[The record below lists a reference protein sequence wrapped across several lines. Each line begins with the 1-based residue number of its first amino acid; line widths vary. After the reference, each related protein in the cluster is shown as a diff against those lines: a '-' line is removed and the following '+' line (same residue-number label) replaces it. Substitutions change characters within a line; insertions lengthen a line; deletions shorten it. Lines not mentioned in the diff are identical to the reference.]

1 MKKMLILLLLGVL
14 VCSYSDLIIPGQP
27 RPNRPI
33 FTPEVKPNPLPTPQK
48 PFTPKP
54 NLKPVVKYTDHENL
68 NAVLWMQTSAEFK
81 GLCYQAYNTA
91 KMMLDLALKDK
102 TWCAD
107 LEQLEK
113 QGYENLKPAVILDI
127 DETVLDNT
135 IYQGSLV
142 RENKAYNGR
151 EWDNWCREVRATA
164 IAGAADFCNYAI
176 EKGVDVVYLTNR
188 RNTIQKETEENLKKE
203 GFPVTEVKEENT
215 TPAKEH
221 HKSFLGKFMK
231 FDRKGKA
238 YVLPKVKERTKNG
251 RRQAVAEKNRIIMLV
266 GDNCCDFA
274 GLFNEATIKAREEVA
289 TKYAS
294 FWGTKWIILPNPS
307 YGDWENAVLDYK
319 YPQQDER
326 FKMKYEQL
334 RK

>member
-33 FTPEVKPNPLPTPQK
+33 FTPEVKPNPVPTPQK

-91 KMMLDLALKDK
+91 KIMLDVALKDK

-113 QGYENLKPAVILDI
+113 KGYEDLKPAVILDI

-176 EKGVDVVYLTNR
+176 EKGVDVVYPHLFIALFSCLTSSR
-188 RNTIQKETEENLKKE
+188 LLLGAGVAAHELI
-203 GFPVTEVKEENT
+203 NT
-215 TPAKEH
+215 TCGVNQLALTGVEGVRGVTDFQLNHGISLAFEFNCVRALSSRAAQEH
-221 HKSFLGKFMK
+221 IAVAHVLEHYGAIVFGMDSFFHFLFC
-231 FDRKGKA
+231 F
-238 YVLPKVKERTKNG
+238 VLPNFRNRKVIRS
-251 RRQAVAEKNRIIMLV
+251 
-266 GDNCCDFA
+266 C
-274 GLFNEATIKAREEVA
+274 
-289 TKYAS
+289 Y
-294 FWGTKWIILPNPS
+294 
-307 YGDWENAVLDYK
+307 
-319 YPQQDER
+319 
-326 FKMKYEQL
+326 
-334 RK
+334 